1 MRYNLTPFYNLLTPE
16 IPSHETWK
24 ERFTEFFEKEQT
36 EPLYDQ
42 YVDQFYEQ
50 MLIDIDEVNI
60 ILRSRTLI
68 DEYSG
73 LFSFHTPDT
82 AYIQTFNMANYIR
95 RNTNYFYGKT
105 LCTISR
111 DYGTV
116 NNQIKMSG
124 LNLGAGVLPWETRV
138 GGIISMIGNKSPAYP
153 IYPMFVYGRPDID
166 VYFLNHMF
174 ISDQEA
180 HLHWNAAF
188 DMFLDGKEVYFTTN
202 KFEHLQ
208 NHALLDRIEQVEDP
222 LEIYS
227 NDDYSNLE
235 MGYSNK
241 IYRIV

>member
-1 MRYNLTPFYNLLTPE
+1 MRYNLTPFYDILTPE
-16 IPSHETWK
+16 IASHEVWK
-24 ERFTEFFEKEQT
+24 ERFNLFFEKEQT
-36 EPLYDQ
+36 ERFHDQ

-50 MLIDIDEVNI
+50 MLREIDEVNI
-60 ILRSRTLI
+60 ILRSRVLI
-68 DEYSG
+68 DEYTG

-82 AYIQTFNMANYIR
+82 AYVQTFNMANFIR
-95 RNTNYFYGKT
+95 RNTNYFHGKT

-111 DYGTV
+111 DFGTV

-138 GGIISMIGNKSPAYP
+138 GGIINMIGNEAPACP
-153 IYPMFVYGRPDID
+153 IYPAFVYGRNDID

-174 ISDQEA
+174 ISDREA

-188 DMFLDGKEVYFTTN
+188 DMFLDGKEVYFTTS

-208 NHALLDRIEQVEDP
+208 NHVLFDRIQPVEEP
-222 LEIYS
+222 LDVYS
-227 NDDYSNLE
+227 KDDYINLE